1 VSWAFNERTNPGGA
15 RLRAMFGSDISHWDV
30 PDMTEPMAEAY
41 EQVEDDRLSREDF
54 KDLMFTN
61 AVRLY
66 TKTNPSFFDGT
77 PCEAAVR
84 EVLATPG

>member
-1 VSWAFNERTNPGGA
+1 VSWAFNRSTNPSGA

-41 EQVEDDRLSREDF
+41 EQVEDGRLSREDF
-54 KDLMFTN
+54 KDFAFTN

-66 TKTNPSFFDGT
+66 TKTNPGFFDGT
-77 PCEAAVR
+77 SCEAAVR
-84 EVLATPG
+84 ELSGTSS